1 MPSTLVHRGDSQR
14 PCLLTFTS
22 MYGILPVDKGKVV
35 DGAFLDFYKAVH
47 HSILLEN
54 IVQLWDERVHNAV
67 GEELAECQS

>member
-1 MPSTLVHRGDSQR
+1 
-14 PCLLTFTS
+14 
-22 MYGILPVDKGKVV
+22 MYGILQVDKGKVV

-67 GEELAECQS
+67 GEELAECQSWKDCDKWGYIWLSATD